1 VRDRVLE
8 FASSDQRVVAGAVVG
23 LLALGDGDRWSD
35 LDLTFAVADDVS
47 VRGGRDEVQA
57 AVRRGRREA
66 VRRTAVGGY
75 GRGFDALPADVRDG
89 FAAALMRSLARDE
102 LLRVLCVAVD
112 GLLREAEKVREL
124 AAKVEP
130 QLRVLA
136 AE

>member
-1 VRDRVLE
+1 
-8 FASSDQRVVAGAVVG
+8 
-23 LLALGDGDRWSD
+23 
-35 LDLTFAVADDVS
+35 
-47 VRGGRDEVQA
+47 
-57 AVRRGRREA
+57 
-66 VRRTAVGGY
+66 
-75 GRGFDALPADVRDG
+75 VRDG